1 MYIFNKTY
9 WHNAFIRFNIC
20 HRIDAREVADLR
32 HDARL
37 LAIQVEHL
45 ATGTVLNHILRPI
58 PRTAPL
64 NLPVNYM
71 RPLKQAIYSSRTAD
85 KFVVRLPDGMRE
97 RIAEVARNHH
107 RSMNS
112 EIIARLEQSLIQ
124 EGALGEELSMRLDS
138 PELSLHE
145 RELLQRFRQL
155 SHRQQNALVSLI
167 AHDVEAAAEAE

>member
-1 MYIFNKTY
+1 
-9 WHNAFIRFNIC
+9 
-20 HRIDAREVADLR
+20 
-32 HDARL
+32 
-37 LAIQVEHL
+37 
-45 ATGTVLNHILRPI
+45 
-58 PRTAPL
+58 
-64 NLPVNYM
+64 M

-124 EGALGEELSMRLDS
+124 EGALGEELSMRMDS
-138 PELSLHE
+138 PALSLNE

-167 AHDVEAAAEAE
+167 AHDAEATSSAS

>member
-1 MYIFNKTY
+1 M
-9 WHNAFIRFNIC
+9 
-20 HRIDAREVADLR
+20 R
-32 HDARL
+32 HDAGL

-45 ATGTVLNHILRPI
+45 ARRTVLKDILRPI

-124 EGALGEELSMRLDS
+124 EGALGDDLSMRLDS

-167 AHDVEAAAEAE
+167 AHDTEMASDAS